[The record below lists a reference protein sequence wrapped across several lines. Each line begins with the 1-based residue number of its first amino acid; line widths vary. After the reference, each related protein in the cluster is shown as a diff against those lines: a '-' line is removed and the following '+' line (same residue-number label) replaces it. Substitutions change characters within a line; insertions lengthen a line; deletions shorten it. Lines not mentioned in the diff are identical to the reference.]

1 MLETFLRRA
10 FRAGT
15 RRGLGGSRG
24 WAAVA
29 IAVGAVRLLRNMS
42 GPRPEVLW
50 RQQLLP
56 GDRFEVTVRS
66 PDAR

>member
-1 MLETFLRRA
+1 MLETFLQRL

-15 RRGLGGSRG
+15 RRGLGGSRV

-29 IAVGAVRLLRNMS
+29 VGAGAVRLLRYIAA
-42 GPRPEVLW
+42 PKPEVLW
-50 RQQLLP
+50 RQQLRA

-66 PDAR
+66 RNAR